1 MVRRR
6 LVAGLL
12 AFAGGCSASG
22 AAQNDSPDGSV
33 GDVGDAATDGVLL
46 GPDGDAALLFEVE
59 SPDAPAT
66 DSSDLTDSAE
76 VADGCTTCPV
86 TASGTACGVM
96 VTILPFYARKTGGFQ
111 SGASTGTSS
120 AISIN
125 FASVVQ
131 KVTVTVH
138 DANAGNQMVA
148 YFGKG
153 VAATVVFDATPV
165 GGASTK
171 TISSSSITRV
181 VLQPATGDFVW
192 YDGLSFSVCK

>member
-1 MVRRR
+1 MVRR
-6 LVAGLL
+6 LLAGLL
-12 AFAGGCSASG
+12 AVVAGCGASG
-22 AAQNDSPDGSV
+22 AAQTEPSDGSV
-33 GDVGDAATDGVLL
+33 ADSAAGDGAVL

-59 SPDAPAT
+59 GTDAPA
-66 DSSDLTDSAE
+66 SDSAE
-76 VADGCTTCPV
+76 PADAADAFDGCTTCPV
-86 TASGTACGVM
+86 TGSGTACGVM
-96 VTILPFYARKTGGFQ
+96 VTILPYYLHKPTGFQ
-111 SGASTGTSS
+111 STAGTGTSS

-138 DANAGNQMVA
+138 DALAGNQMVA

-165 GGASTK
+165 GGSSTK

-181 VLQPATGDFVW
+181 VLQPATGDSVW

>member
-1 MVRRR
+1 MERSVLAGLFA
-6 LVAGLL
+6 LVAGC
-12 AFAGGCSASG
+12 GASG
-22 AAQNDSPDGSV
+22 AAQTETSDGSV
-33 GDVGDAATDGVLL
+33 IDSGASDGAVL

-59 SPDAPAT
+59 SPDAPAIDAAGDAT
-66 DSSDLTDSAE
+66 DAF
-76 VADGCTTCPV
+76 DGCTTCPV
-86 TASGTACGVM
+86 TGSGTACGVM
-96 VTILPFYARKTGGFQ
+96 VTILPYYAHKPTGFQ
-111 SGASTGTSS
+111 STAGTGTSG

-138 DANAGNQMVA
+138 DALAGNQMVA

-153 VAATVVFDATPV
+153 IAATVVFDPTPV
-165 GGASTK
+165 GGSSTK

-181 VLQPATGDFVW
+181 ILQPATGDFVW